1 MPFDDRVASLIPS
14 LRAWQEHLHQN
25 PELSFEEVET
35 TAYLEQILSAM
46 PGVTITRPTKTGL
59 VASIRGEKPGVPA
72 VLGVRGDIDALPI
85 DEASGLPYASSR
97 PGVMHACGHDGH
109 TAMLLGLAA
118 LLSENRSR
126 FTGEARLFFQHAEE
140 LPPGGA
146 VEMVRAG
153 AADGV
158 DAMLGLHLSTNW
170 PTGVFGVRAGVLTA
184 AVDRFDITVKGKGA
198 HCSFPEQGVDVIV
211 TTAQLILALQTIS
224 ARRVAATDPV
234 IVSICQ
240 ANAGTAYNILPNE
253 MTLTGAVRSFDPA
266 VRERIKTLI
275 GEITAGIT
283 ASAGASYDYVWDAGY
298 ASVFNDARLTAIAEE
313 TLLSRFGA
321 AHIDHIGPIMPGED
335 FYAFLDGRP
344 GFFVELGSRC
354 PEKGCD
360 MPHHN
365 PRYRLDQDALP
376 YGVQYLFDMALTLL
390 DGTGK
395 IASAKNEK

>member
-46 PGVTITRPTKTGL
+46 PGVAVTRPTKTGL

-85 DEASGLPYASSR
+85 DEASDLPYASSR

-109 TAMLLGLAA
+109 TAMLLGLAE

-158 DAMLGLHLSTNW
+158 DAMLGLHLSTQ
-170 PTGVFGVRAGVLTA
+170 AGKLRQA
-184 AVDRFDITVKGKGA
+184 A
-198 HCSFPEQGVDVIV
+198 C
-211 TTAQLILALQTIS
+211 ALRRHLEGRQ
-224 ARRVAATDPV
+224 AR
-234 IVSICQ
+234 
-240 ANAGTAYNILPNE
+240 G
-253 MTLTGAVRSFDPA
+253 
-266 VRERIKTLI
+266 
-275 GEITAGIT
+275 
-283 ASAGASYDYVWDAGY
+283 
-298 ASVFNDARLTAIAEE
+298 
-313 TLLSRFGA
+313 
-321 AHIDHIGPIMPGED
+321 
-335 FYAFLDGRP
+335 
-344 GFFVELGSRC
+344 
-354 PEKGCD
+354 
-360 MPHHN
+360 
-365 PRYRLDQDALP
+365 
-376 YGVQYLFDMALTLL
+376 
-390 DGTGK
+390 
-395 IASAKNEK
+395 